1 MSLRIIVIIPAF
13 NEQDSIL
20 KTVNLLK
27 NSCPTVD
34 YIVVNDGS
42 TDNTKNLLK
51 QNNIHHLNLPINLG
65 IGGAVQTGY
74 LYALENDYD
83 IAVQFDGDGQ
93 HDANFISALVQP
105 LIDNEA
111 DLVIGSRFIDHEGF
125 QSTKSRR
132 AGIGIL
138 RKAIH
143 LTTGQTIHD
152 PTSGFR
158 AVNKKL
164 IQFFSENYAQDY
176 PEPESI
182 VESLNNGFVLAEVPV
197 LMNDRT
203 AGSSSIN
210 QLRSIYYMIK
220 VTIAIFICYALGAR
234 NNWSKSDVS
243 GN

>member
-138 RKAIH
+138 RSVIQ
-143 LTTGQTIHD
+143 LTTGKNIKD

-158 AVNKKL
+158 AVNKRL
-164 IQFFSENYAQDY
+164 INYFSENYAQDY

-182 VESLNNGFVLAEVPV
+182 VTVLRFG
-197 LMNDRT
+197 DR
-203 AGSSSIN
+203 
-210 QLRSIYYMIK
+210 
-220 VTIAIFICYALGAR
+220 
-234 NNWSKSDVS
+234 KSVV
-243 GN
+243 